1 MAQITGGSVTFGRT
15 VQPAQYESKKSEIT
29 LTFAV
34 AEDDGD
40 VIAQNMLNLVSKI
53 AQEKALEL
61 VGLKVASAPTA
72 KVEALPEGKVEQ
84 PNPAFNKIVDEDRP
98 GSKRGPKPKKPA
110 EAEKP
115 TEDPLAAA
123 EAAAEANNEATEA
136 AAHKAAMAK
145 ANAEIADADSDLL
158 GAAEFTSPQP
168 VSDKELMDAVTK
180 KMAEIN
186 SGPKI
191 KEVREKFVT
200 SPKGI
205 RDIPQDKRAE
215 FLVELA
221 KLTK

>member
-29 LTFAV
+29 LTFAL

-123 EAAAEANNEATEA
+123 ETAAEADNEAAEA
-136 AAHKAAMAK
+136 AAHKVAMAK

-158 GAAEFTSPQP
+158 GGAEAAPQP

>member
-84 PNPAFNKIVDEDRP
+84 PNPALNKIVDEDRP

-115 TEDPLAAA
+115 TEDPLAPA
-123 EAAAEANNEATEA
+123 EAAAEADNEA

-158 GAAEFTSPQP
+158 GGAEAAPQP

>member
-15 VQPAQYESKKSEIT
+15 VQPAQFESKKSEIT

-40 VIAQNMLNLVSKI
+40 VIAQNMLNFVSKI

-61 VGLKVASAPTA
+61 VGLKVAQPAADKAPPKA
-72 KVEALPEGKVEQ
+72 VEVEQ
-84 PNPAFNKIVDEDRP
+84 PNPALNKIVDEDRP
-98 GSKRGPKPKKPA
+98 GSKRGPKSKKAA

-115 TEDPLAAA
+115 AEDPLAAV
-123 EAAAEANNEATEA
+123 EAASEANNEAAEA
-136 AAHKAAMAK
+136 AAHKAAMEK
-145 ANAEIADADSDLL
+145 ANAEVADADSDLL
-158 GAAEFTSPQP
+158 GGAEAAPQP
-168 VSDKELMDAVTK
+168 ISDKELMDAVTK

-200 SPKGI
+200 APKGI
-205 RDIPQDKRAE
+205 RDIPQDKRAK

>member
-29 LTFAV
+29 LTFAL

-123 EAAAEANNEATEA
+123 ETAAEADNEAAEA

-158 GAAEFTSPQP
+158 GGAEAAPQP